1 MLSQQDIANV
11 LSGYDHLKIRVGAI
25 ASHSALDIFDGA
37 IEEGF
42 PTVAYAQR
50 GRELTYGKY
59 FASRRASTGR
69 VSRGIVDRTLILDRF
84 DEILDEEFQHRM
96 RERNVIL
103 IPNRSLTSY
112 VDLAAIESN
121 LRVPLFGSRSMLRIE
136 DRGEEGDYYDLLA
149 KGGLPTPER
158 VEPKDIDQLCIVKL
172 HHAQKPLERGFGITI
187 GNALRRILL
196 TSIPGAAIT
205 HVKIDG
211 VQHEFSTL
219 SGVKEDVADIIMN
232 LKNVRFKL
240 MDNNPDKVNLSIK
253 GKHIFT
259 ANDIQKA
266 SDQFEILNPEQYIS
280 EINSKG
286 KIDMELR
293 IGIGKGY
300 VPSEENDLPNLTVG
314 TLSIDSI
321 FNPVTNA
328 SFSVQP
334 VPGAKEPIE
343 ILKMEVT
350 TDGSIT
356 AKDASSYSATYL
368 REHLKFVE
376 AISNPSVLEISDGVS
391 EETIMLRKL
400 LNSTIDEME
409 LSVRSFNCLQ
419 AAGIKYIHEL
429 VNKEENQMLKYKN
442 FGRKSLTELV
452 EKLDSMG
459 LHFGMEI
466 EKILAEEG

>member
-1 MLSQQDIANV
+1 MASKSLELNIDFKSTSK
-11 LSGYDHLKIRVGAI
+11 SGNTGT
-25 ASHSALDIFDGA
+25 F
-37 IEEGF
+37 
-42 PTVAYAQR
+42 TVQ
-50 GRELTYGKY
+50 
-59 FASRRASTGR
+59 
-69 VSRGIVDRTLILDRF
+69 
-84 DEILDEEFQHRM
+84 
-96 RERNVIL
+96 
-103 IPNRSLTSY
+103 
-112 VDLAAIESN
+112 
-121 LRVPLFGSRSMLRIE
+121 
-136 DRGEEGDYYDLLA
+136 
-149 KGGLPTPER
+149 
-158 VEPKDIDQLCIVKL
+158 
-172 HHAQKPLERGFGITI
+172 PLERGFGVTI
-187 GNALRRILL
+187 GNALRRVLL

-219 SGVKEDVADIIMN
+219 TGVKEDVADIIMN
-232 LKNVRFKL
+232 LKNVRFRL
-240 MDNNPDKVNLSIK
+240 MDNNPDKVNLSLK

-266 SDQFEILNPEQYIS
+266 SDQFEILNPDHYIS
-280 EINSKG
+280 EINAKG
-286 KIDMELR
+286 KIELELR

-321 FNPVTNA
+321 FNPVTNV
-328 SFSVQP
+328 SFNIQP
-334 VPGAKEPIE
+334 VPGAKDPIE
-343 ILKMEVT
+343 ILSMDIK

-356 AKDASSYSATYL
+356 AKDAASYSATYL

-376 AISNPSVLEISDGVS
+376 AIANPSVLEISDGVS

-419 AAGIKYIHEL
+419 AAGIKYIYEL

-466 EKILAEEG
+466 DKIMAEEG

>member
-1 MLSQQDIANV
+1 MASKSLELNIDFKSTSK
-11 LSGYDHLKIRVGAI
+11 SGNTGT
-25 ASHSALDIFDGA
+25 F
-37 IEEGF
+37 
-42 PTVAYAQR
+42 TVQ
-50 GRELTYGKY
+50 
-59 FASRRASTGR
+59 
-69 VSRGIVDRTLILDRF
+69 
-84 DEILDEEFQHRM
+84 
-96 RERNVIL
+96 
-103 IPNRSLTSY
+103 
-112 VDLAAIESN
+112 
-121 LRVPLFGSRSMLRIE
+121 
-136 DRGEEGDYYDLLA
+136 
-149 KGGLPTPER
+149 
-158 VEPKDIDQLCIVKL
+158 
-172 HHAQKPLERGFGITI
+172 PLERGFGVTI
-187 GNALRRILL
+187 GNALRRVLL

-219 SGVKEDVADIIMN
+219 TGVKEDVADIIMN
-232 LKNVRFKL
+232 LKNVRFRL
-240 MDNNPDKVNLSIK
+240 MDNNPDKVNLSLK

-266 SDQFEILNPEQYIS
+266 SDQFEILNPDEYIS
-280 EINSKG
+280 EINAKG
-286 KIDMELR
+286 KIELELR

-321 FNPVTNA
+321 FNPVTNV
-328 SFSVQP
+328 SYNIQP
-334 VPGAKEPIE
+334 VPGAKDPIE
-343 ILKMEVT
+343 ILSMDIE

-356 AKDASSYSATYL
+356 AKDAASYSATYL

-376 AISNPSVLEISDGVS
+376 AIANPSVLEISDGVS

-419 AAGIKYIHEL
+419 AAGIKYIYEL

-466 EKILAEEG
+466 DKIMAEEG

>member
-1 MLSQQDIANV
+1 MASKSLELNIDFKSTSK
-11 LSGYDHLKIRVGAI
+11 SGDTGT
-25 ASHSALDIFDGA
+25 F
-37 IEEGF
+37 
-42 PTVAYAQR
+42 TVQ
-50 GRELTYGKY
+50 
-59 FASRRASTGR
+59 
-69 VSRGIVDRTLILDRF
+69 
-84 DEILDEEFQHRM
+84 
-96 RERNVIL
+96 
-103 IPNRSLTSY
+103 
-112 VDLAAIESN
+112 
-121 LRVPLFGSRSMLRIE
+121 
-136 DRGEEGDYYDLLA
+136 
-149 KGGLPTPER
+149 
-158 VEPKDIDQLCIVKL
+158 
-172 HHAQKPLERGFGITI
+172 PLERGFGVTI
-187 GNALRRILL
+187 GNALRRVLL

-219 SGVKEDVADIIMN
+219 TGVKEDVADIIMN
-232 LKNVRFKL
+232 LKNVRFRL
-240 MDNNPDKVNLSIK
+240 MDNNPDKVNLSLK

-259 ANDIQKA
+259 AYDIQKA
-266 SDQFEILNPEQYIS
+266 SDQFEILNPDQYIS
-280 EINSKG
+280 EINAKG
-286 KIDMELR
+286 KIELELR

-321 FNPVTNA
+321 FNPVTNV
-328 SFSVQP
+328 SFNIQP
-334 VPGAKEPIE
+334 VPGAKDPIE
-343 ILKMEVT
+343 ILSMDIK

-356 AKDASSYSATYL
+356 AKDAASYSATYL

-376 AISNPSVLEISDGVS
+376 AIANPSVLEISDGVS

-419 AAGIKYIHEL
+419 AAGIKYIYEL

-452 EKLDSMG
+452 EKLDTMG

-466 EKILAEEG
+466 DKIMAEEG